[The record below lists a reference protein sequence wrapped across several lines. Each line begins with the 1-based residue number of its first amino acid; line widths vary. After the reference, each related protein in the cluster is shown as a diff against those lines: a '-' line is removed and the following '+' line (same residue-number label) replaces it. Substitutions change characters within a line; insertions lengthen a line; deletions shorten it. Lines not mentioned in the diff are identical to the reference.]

1 MQLGINT
8 TGYEGSPSIMSCT
21 TRLLCKC
28 SLLKGACLSSGVA
41 TVLWLTQPQLATH
54 VADLPLPGK
63 GCVGLLAVEA
73 SR

>member
-1 MQLGINT
+1 M
-8 TGYEGSPSIMSCT
+8 
-21 TRLLCKC
+21 
-28 SLLKGACLSSGVA
+28 SSGVA